1 MSEHKNLRDYINSD
15 EFKKTR
21 ERTGKKKFDKAAKDF
36 YSEQLDKSINQEI
49 VDENLKN
56 LRRDTLAAEK
66 KDRYTRKRS
75 EIDLRAELPQAGN
88 KFFVLSIIASIISVI
103 MSCAG
108 ISHADTPTTLLA
120 AFTGHYCVYTWL
132 MLLVQTSVIVYNFY
146 SYALKKYH
154 STKETYI
161 NCFRFIVMGAS
172 MYYNYQFIITIIPE
186 STESISGTITAAI
199 LAAGPDFISNLFGA
213 TAVDMKYKVYKENEG
228 FLADVKMILF
238 GGIMHTIKVT
248 AQKKREKYYPGYEKS
263 SVSSDT
269 FAVEN
274 AHYEAVKIL
283 IEKGVKPG
291 STIRRSD
298 VDYSR
303 SEWRN
308 LCDELKQKGFA
319 KVENQSTIVTRDL
332 REFQAG

>member
-21 ERTGKKKFDKAAKDF
+21 ERTGKKKFDKAARDF
-36 YSEQLDKSINQEI
+36 YSEQLDKSIDQEI

-56 LRRDTLAAEK
+56 LKRDTIAAEK

-75 EIDLRAELPQAGN
+75 EIDLRDELSQAGN

-132 MLLVQTSVIVYNFY
+132 MLLVQSSVIIYNFY

-161 NCFRFIVMGAS
+161 NCFRFIVMAAS
-172 MYYNYQFIITIIPE
+172 IYYNYQFIITIIPE
-186 STESISGTITAAI
+186 STGSMSGAITAAI

-228 FLADVKMILF
+228 FLADIKMILF
-238 GGIMHTIKVT
+238 GGIMHAIKVA
-248 AQKKREKYYPGYEKS
+248 AQKKREQYYPDYKKD
-263 SVSSDT
+263 SDI
-269 FAVEN
+269 FSVEN

-283 IEKGVKPG
+283 IKKGVRPG

-332 REFQAG
+332 REFQVG